1 MSGTRPLGGA
11 GRGQHTAEMADDLAA
26 LLDTPGPAGAI
37 ALDSAESTAP

>member
-1 MSGTRPLGGA
+1 MGH
-11 GRGQHTAEMADDLAA
+11 GRSEVPDEGNTPAEMADDLAA